1 MLNLLRA
8 QILQAQLMIPVKGKK
23 FCRLVGSRRNILRYG
38 SLGIAVSCLI
48 YTTRNWKA
56 MQFVSPKGL
65 LNYFTGGNSS
75 IFASNE
81 GKNFYIGS
89 VCSFLMNNLNNQ
101 SILANHPGQ

>member
-1 MLNLLRA
+1 MGTYNCAEIRLRSFYFYFV
-8 QILQAQLMIPVKGKK
+8 Q
-23 FCRLVGSRRNILRYG
+23 
-38 SLGIAVSCLI
+38 
-48 YTTRNWKA
+48 A